1 MQGRPSEP
9 PPSLNGNHPLLPPF
23 AKEGVGGLEGE
34 KGRRKMSEELRE
46 KILKYLDTVSQ
57 ARNKEVARAIGM
69 EKGLVDKTIG
79 DLAKE
84 GKIEYRSFGGITY
97 IALPGKHQT

>member
-1 MQGRPSEP
+1 
-9 PPSLNGNHPLLPPF
+9 
-23 AKEGVGGLEGE
+23 
-34 KGRRKMSEELRE
+34 MSEEIRE

-69 EKGLVDKTIG
+69 EKGLVDKAIG

>member
-1 MQGRPSEP
+1 
-9 PPSLNGNHPLLPPF
+9 
-23 AKEGVGGLEGE
+23 
-34 KGRRKMSEELRE
+34 MSEEMRE

-69 EKGLVDKTIG
+69 EKSQVDKVIG